1 MSRTDVPT
9 APDERTTALALL
21 RYVRETALAKAE
33 GLPDDLAHATPLATS
48 PLMSVASVVNHLR
61 WNEHYWVEV
70 VLAGGEDHAPW
81 SQEHPDGEFEVAQ
94 QMTLDE
100 VLTGYRQQ
108 IAACDAVLADLDLD
122 APAAKPRRDFHPNV
136 RWVVAHLVEETA
148 RHNGHLDVLRELA
161 DGQVGD

>member
-1 MSRTDVPT
+1 MTRTDTPSRF
-9 APDERTTALALL
+9 DERTTAMTLL

-33 GLPDDLAHATPLATS
+33 GLPDDLAHATPLPTS

-70 VLAGGEDHAPW
+70 VVAGGEDRSPW
-81 SQEHPDGEFEVAQ
+81 TAENPDVDFEVAA
-94 QMTLDE
+94 QMTMDE

-108 IAACDAVLADLDLD
+108 IAASDAILSGLDLD
-122 APAAKPRRDFHPNV
+122 APTARPRHDVQPNV

-161 DGQVGD
+161 DGEVGD